1 MNNTNDQLIDLPV
14 LTDEMIGLLETLSN
28 IAGVS
33 GNEIAVRSIIRD
45 SITGFVDE
53 LHTDALG
60 NLIALKKAKV
70 EKPLKVL
77 IAAHMDE
84 VGFMLVEK
92 ESDGIFRFKVIGGID
107 ERALAGKPVQVGK
120 KQKPGVIGACPVHL
134 STREERERI
143 LSVDTLRIDTG
154 PGTSEIQPGEYA
166 TFATKFIRM
175 GQSVCGKALDNRIG
189 VATLIE
195 LIKNCPENIELIA
208 AFTAQEEIGLRGATV
223 APFRNDPDVA
233 FVIDC
238 TPAND
243 QPAWDQSENTH
254 YKTKL
259 NQGPAIY
266 ASDGRTMYDHR
277 LIRYLTLLC
286 ENYAIPYQIRQP
298 GPGGTD
304 AGAIHLSKNGI
315 PTASVSVPGR
325 YAHTAAMIVRIA
337 DWEKH
342 FQLMT
347 AALAHLHAD
356 ILKADR

>member
-1 MNNTNDQLIDLPV
+1 MNTKKDHLIHLPA
-14 LTDEMIGLLETLSN
+14 LTDEIIKLLENLSN
-28 IAGVS
+28 TAGVS
-33 GNEIAVRSIIRD
+33 GNENAVRAIVRDEII
-45 SITGFVDE
+45 GFVDA

-60 NLIALKKAKV
+60 NLIALKKAKI
-70 EKPLKVL
+70 ENPLKVL

-107 ERALAGKPVQVGK
+107 ERALPGKPVQIGK
-120 KQKPGVIGACPVHL
+120 NQKPGVIGACPVHL

-143 LSVDTLRIDTG
+143 LAVDSLRIDTG
-154 PGTSEIQPGEYA
+154 PGTSDIQPGEYG
-166 TFATKFIRM
+166 TFATKFMRM
-175 GQSVCGKALDNRIG
+175 GPSICGKALDNRIG
-189 VATLIE
+189 VATLIQ
-195 LIKNCPENIELIA
+195 LIKYCPESIELIA
-208 AFTAQEEIGLRGATV
+208 AFTVQEEIGLRGAKVV
-223 APFRNDPDVA
+223 AFHYEPDVA

-243 QPAWDQSENTH
+243 QPAWDESENTR

-266 ASDGRTMYDHR
+266 TSDGRTMYDYR
-277 LIRYLTLLC
+277 LIRYLTSIC
-286 ENYAIPYQIRQP
+286 EDYAIPYQIRQP

-304 AGAIHLSKNGI
+304 AGAIHLSKSGI
-315 PTASVSVPGR
+315 PTAAISVPGR

-347 AALAHLHAD
+347 AALAHIHAD
-356 ILKADR
+356 VLKADR